1 MVSFFVAPMKRPK
14 PSAPST
20 SEDRVEQYLRAAA
33 AGNVKRVRQ
42 LLNAGV
48 DVNASFKG
56 AKALIFAS
64 KNGHARVV
72 RLLLDRGADPSTKT
86 RTGKYAGNSLPLH
99 ALALAAEHGH
109 LEIVRMLIR
118 AGAEVNHSITYD
130 RDALCAAATGGHAEV
145 VRELLAA
152 GHQIDDGVG
161 ITALRAAVF
170 WNRGQGAALLL
181 IKAGVKVD
189 DEAGA
194 NLLQTAAG
202 NRMVRTVEALLDA
215 GADPT
220 LKNYLGRTALAG
232 LSWRRRHEIATKGR
246 EINPRASERI
256 RQIVSDAVAS
266 KRRRTRL
273 R

>member
-1 MVSFFVAPMKRPK
+1 VKPK
-14 PSAPST
+14 KSIASRDAD
-20 SEDRVEQYLRAAA
+20 ERVEKFIRAAL

-42 LLNAGV
+42 LLDAGV
-48 DVNASFKG
+48 NVNAFFKG
-56 AKALIFAS
+56 GNALIFAS

-118 AGAEVNHSITYD
+118 AGAEVNNSITFD
-130 RDALCAAATGGHAEV
+130 RDALCAAATGGHTEV

-161 ITALRAAVF
+161 LTALRSAVF

-181 IKAGVKVD
+181 IQAGVKLD
-189 DEAGA
+189 GEDGA
-194 NLLQTAAG
+194 NVLQTAAG
-202 NRMVRTVEALLDA
+202 NRMVRTVKALLDA
-215 GADPT
+215 GVDPT
-220 LKNYLGRTALAG
+220 LKNHLGRSALAG
-232 LSWRRRHEIATKGR
+232 FNWRCRHELATKGR

-256 RQIVSDAVAS
+256 RQMLSDAVAS
-266 KRRRTRL
+266 RRRRTR
-273 R
+273 RR

>member
-1 MVSFFVAPMKRPK
+1 MKRPK
-14 PSAPST
+14 PTASSS

-42 LLNAGV
+42 LLEAGM
-48 DVNASFKG
+48 DVNAFFKG
-56 AKALIFAS
+56 ANALIFAS
-64 KNGHARVV
+64 RYGHTRVV
-72 RLLLDRGADPSTKT
+72 RLLLERGADPSTKT

-109 LEIVRMLIR
+109 LQIVRMLIR
-118 AGAEVNHSITYD
+118 AGAEVNHSITYNQ
-130 RDALCAAATGGHAEV
+130 DALCAAASGGHTEV

-161 ITALRAAVF
+161 LKALRAAIN
-170 WNRGQGAALLL
+170 WSRNQGAALLL
-181 IKAGVKVD
+181 IKAGVKLD
-189 DEAGA
+189 GEAGA
-194 NLLQTAAG
+194 NLLIGAAQY
-202 NRMVRTVEALLDA
+202 RMVSTVKGLLDA

-220 LKNYLGRTALAG
+220 LKNYLGRSALAG
-232 LSWRRRHEIATKGR
+232 LNWLRHQEIATKGR

-256 RQIVSDAVAS
+256 RQIVASAVAS
-266 KRRRTRL
+266 KRRRTRP